1 MPPLC
6 KEIELNCFST
16 VLHPPPSPSGHG
28 PITMH
33 KVQIVCLPPRL
44 HHLPAKERHNISAFQ
59 KKKKKKHRL
68 NPSYSWIW
76 WSRKTTSHLNLMTRD
91 GSCHGAPVQFCKS
104 HCKSESV
111 HKAQYTAWPLTE
123 GHDVK
128 ISKRSAVTTT
138 PKDKHKPLT
147 SSNQIKQA

>member
-28 PITMH
+28 PITML
-33 KVQIVCLPPRL
+33 KVQIVCLPPHL
-44 HHLPAKERHNISAFQ
+44 YHLPAKERHNISAFQ
-59 KKKKKKHRL
+59 KKKKNRL

-76 WSRKTTSHLNLMTRD
+76 WSRKTTSHLNLMTCD

-111 HKAQYTAWPLTE
+111 HKAQYTL
-123 GHDVK
+123 HDRLQRGMML
-128 ISKRSAVTTT
+128 RSVRGQQWI
-138 PKDKHKPLT
+138 KHQRTNTNLWHCL
-147 SSNQIKQA
+147 IR